1 MKIKSYNYPELPFYP
16 YTRKQVQTL
25 NSEYFISQLRN
36 KNGNKSELILKF
48 EYFYNHDYWYKL
60 WIPNIIIS
68 QLRNK
73 KSTPILEF
81 ELNSFITMNL
91 LKLLYFF
98 TKTAF
103 LFLVF

>member
-60 WIPNIIIS
+60 
-68 QLRNK
+68 
-73 KSTPILEF
+73 
-81 ELNSFITMNL
+81 
-91 LKLLYFF
+91 
-98 TKTAF
+98 
-103 LFLVF
+103 